1 MQIARE
7 TDLPDLLEHLGY
19 QVRQIGRYHTT
30 KEMDSLRIRKNARC
44 SCFPPQ
50 TQITAMYLLIFG
62 REVSRRR

>member
-30 KEMDSLRIRKNARC
+30 KEMDSLCKFRSLSHTC
-44 SCFPPQ
+44 P
-50 TQITAMYLLIFG
+50 L
-62 REVSRRR
+62 V